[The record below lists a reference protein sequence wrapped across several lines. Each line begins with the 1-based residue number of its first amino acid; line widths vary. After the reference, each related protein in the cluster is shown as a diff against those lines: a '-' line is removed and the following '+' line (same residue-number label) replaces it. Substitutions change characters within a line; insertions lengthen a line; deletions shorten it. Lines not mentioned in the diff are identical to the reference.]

1 MLRVNNYIES
11 RKLITNTNYL
21 EYMDNKQIDI
31 NKLLKVEKCDIKNIL
46 NKISNFNMIRR
57 LFYLLNYFV
66 YFFNNFKCFSILRIY
81 LRTSVHG
88 PSFYT
93 LYP

>member
-46 NKISNFNMIRR
+46 NKISNFNM
-57 LFYLLNYFV
+57 
-66 YFFNNFKCFSILRIY
+66 
-81 LRTSVHG
+81 
-88 PSFYT
+88 
-93 LYP
+93 